1 MLPVAESTTTTQ
13 IIKEDPAIQTYKEN
27 LLKQVNDYIQD
38 QLTRFNEPGKGVYLP
53 LSIK

>member
-1 MLPVAESTTTTQ
+1 MLPVAESTTTQ

-38 QLTRFNEPGKGVYLP
+38 QLTRFNEQGVYLP
-53 LSIK
+53 PK